1 MKRHPIRVLYRLVV
15 FLGIAVF
22 SILDAMVFIQL
33 AGHGGDY
40 RRRALWLQKWSRRTL
55 RSFGW
60 CSTYSGEPPKTG
72 ILVSNHLSYLD
83 ILVLA
88 ARHPTI
94 FVAKREVRSWPLI
107 GWCAQCA
114 GTLFINREKKSDV
127 KRLETELVPVIES
140 GVCLCLFLEG
150 TSTGGQ
156 EVLPFRSGLLAPAEA
171 MHWPVTPVWIGYRL
185 EEGSVS
191 DEVCYWR
198 DMVFFPHF
206 LNLLSKVHLRPA
218 VVFGDSL
225 PPGLDRKTMATQLHE
240 QISQHNRDFHAD

>member
-1 MKRHPIRVLYRLVV
+1 MKKHPIRVLYRLVV
-15 FLGIAVF
+15 FLGIAVL
-22 SILDAMVFIQL
+22 SILDAVMFIQL
-33 AGHGGDY
+33 PGHGRDY
-40 RRRALWLQKWSRRTL
+40 RRRALWLQKWSRRFL
-55 RSFGW
+55 RAFGW
-60 CSTYSGEPPKTG
+60 HGTYRGDAPRTG
-72 ILVSNHLSYLD
+72 IIVSNHLSYLD

-88 ARHPTI
+88 ARNPTV

-107 GWCAQCA
+107 GWCAQCG

-171 MHWPVTPVWIGYRL
+171 MGWPVTPVWIGYRL
-185 EEGSVS
+185 GDGSVP

-206 LNLLSKVHLRPA
+206 LNLLSKVHLQPA
-218 VVFGDSL
+218 VVYGALL
-225 PPGLDRKTMATQLHE
+225 PSGLDRKAMAAQLHE
-240 QISQHNRDFHAD
+240 QISQRNREFHAA